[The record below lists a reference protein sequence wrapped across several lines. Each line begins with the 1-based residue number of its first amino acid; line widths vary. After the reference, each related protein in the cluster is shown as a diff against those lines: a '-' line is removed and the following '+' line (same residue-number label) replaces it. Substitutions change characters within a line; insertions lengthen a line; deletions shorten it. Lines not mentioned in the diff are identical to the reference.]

1 MGFPS
6 ESPFPQDS
14 PTFFSLS
21 EQCAPPPCSR
31 LTHDY
36 SPDTSHNASFS
47 PPLVSAPAHQMMDKY
62 FSNTPYTCTPIA
74 LSSFLSWN
82 KHKNINLHHTHPLF
96 VFSPAHLSLALCVS
110 DTPCP
115 APSSPT
121 LSRPCGY
128 KKINFPSASQTYKCS
143 QWLYNPLY
151 GTRPKRKNT
160 LNKLSR

>member
-14 PTFFSLS
+14 PTFFPLS

-31 LTHDY
+31 LTHHY

-74 LSSFLSWN
+74 LSSFSSWN

-96 VFSPAHLSLALCVS
+96 VFFPAHLSLALCVS
-110 DTPCP
+110 DTPCSLP
-115 APSSPT
+115 PLQLSADLVDTKRLIFQVHHKHTNAPS
-121 LSRPCGY
+121 GY
-128 KKINFPSASQTYKCS
+128 KIHCMVQGQREKPH
-143 QWLYNPLY
+143 
-151 GTRPKRKNT
+151 
-160 LNKLSR
+160 